1 MHLAKALIF
10 LAGAAFSTLVLA
22 WGDEGHRTI
31 ALIAQ
36 AELNPVARAE
46 VQQLLALEGPE
57 SLADIASWADQIRGS
72 EPGLISHAVRIPF
85 NATQYDPDRDC
96 SRKGRCV
103 VLGIEN
109 SSTTLADVNAPAN
122 ERLRALKFLVHF
134 VGDIHQPLHAIKQTG
149 QMQAQWGNHTWTLHK
164 IWDTIL
170 VRSLKRSP
178 AELARDLLSDPAY
191 AHVQQGTP
199 EQWAM
204 ESHDIARNFIYHND
218 KSMAKS
224 KDSLTLP
231 DNYQQDAAPLV
242 KQQLAHAGIRLGRRL
257 NQLLSASTPHA

>member
-10 LAGAAFSTLVLA
+10 LIGAAFSTLVLA
-22 WGDEGHRTI
+22 WGNEGHRTI

-36 AELNPVARAE
+36 AELNPAARAE
-46 VQQLLALEGPE
+46 VQQLLALEAPQTM
-57 SLADIASWADQIRGS
+57 ADTASWADQIRAS
-72 EPGLISHAVRIPF
+72 EPGLVSHAVRIPF
-85 NATQYDPDRDC
+85 SAIQYEPERDC
-96 SRKGRCV
+96 GRKGRCV
-103 VLGIEN
+103 VFGIEN

-149 QMQAQWGNHTWTLHK
+149 QMQAQRGSHTWTLHK

-178 AELARDLLSDPAY
+178 AELAHDLLSDPTY
-191 AHVQQGTP
+191 AHVQQGAP
-199 EQWAM
+199 EEWAM

-218 KSMAKS
+218 KSMAES
-224 KDSLTLP
+224 KESLTVP
-231 DNYQQDAAPLV
+231 DNYQQDAAPIV
-242 KQQLAHAGIRLGRRL
+242 KQRLAYAGIRLGRLL
-257 NQLLSASTPHA
+257 NQLLSTSTPHF